1 MKFIADL
8 HVHSKFSRATAKNL
22 DLENL
27 YIAAQLK
34 GITVVGTGDFTYP
47 QWFSEICEKLEPAEE
62 GLFKLKDEIA
72 KVCDEQVPDSCRSLV
87 RFILSTEISN
97 IYKKNDKTRKNHNL
111 VLVPDLEV
119 AEKFSAK
126 LDRIGNIK
134 SDGRPI
140 LGLDARNLLEILL
153 ETSDRAFL
161 IPAHIWT
168 PWFSIL
174 GSKSGFNSI
183 QECFE
188 DLTPHIFAAETGL
201 SSDPPMNW
209 RVSDLDRLTLVSN
222 SDAHSPMNLGREAN
236 LLNTRLSYSGIKSAL
251 ESGDSDVFLSTFEFY
266 PQEGKYHLDGH
277 RNCKI
282 RLNPRETMDYNGKC
296 PVCGKALTLG
306 VLYRVE
312 ELADRT
318 RGLKPPTSP
327 SYHSIIPL
335 AEILSDILQVGV
347 KSKKVQTNYHKA
359 LMQLGSEINIL
370 HTLETD
376 KIGSAGIPLLEEAIR
391 RMRQK
396 EVDIIPGYDGE
407 YGRIKIFNSDEREQL
422 LGQKILFSVPRQN
435 PATHRTLPVKT
446 PSNKASLAE
455 PGKLPQKKQLNLFNE
470 HETLDIFSQLNQ
482 EQRRAVEYSGGPL
495 LIVAGPGTGK
505 TRTLTHRIAF
515 LMMKKKV
522 SGNRVLAVTFT
533 NKAAQEMR
541 ERLKGLMG
549 ETQPLPLVATFH
561 SFCYRILN
569 EHTENPKDIIDDH
582 QRSIL
587 IAEASAYVRK
597 KGWRVS
603 LKPRQILKH
612 IIAAKQQILD
622 SDEFEKMNAADSQK
636 KIIADIYRTY
646 QNMLAIQNLYDYED
660 LIFHVVRLFETDE
673 KFCKKYQKQF
683 QHIFVDEYQDLNQAQ
698 YRIIRALAPAKNSV
712 KNLCVIGDPDQAIYG
727 FRGSDV
733 KFFNRFISDYPG
745 TGVINLI
752 RNYRSTKTILNAS
765 FQVIK
770 NHRQYSSDERTYSQI
785 DGTKTISIM
794 ELATDKTEALTI
806 AGIIEQQIGGT
817 GFHSVDTGKLIDANI
832 AMSRSYSDFA
842 VLYRTNEQHRVI
854 EQVFERAG
862 IPIQIASRENELNQK
877 GLREIMSLLKA
888 IEGCGG
894 YLDYENV
901 YRIVMPGIG
910 KKTLGSFK
918 DWCYR
923 NQFTLQQGL
932 LKAARFPVPGVK
944 PSRQKMLNDFYRQLS
959 QYKEDISGL
968 PVADKLLYLEKNTKL
983 FSILNSD
990 VKIKEAFTRLVE
1002 AALNFGTDLSGFLAG
1017 IALHTDTDIYAQQAE
1032 KVSLMTMHAA
1042 KGLEFPVVF
1051 ISGCEEDLIPFRR
1064 PNRGQADIQEE
1075 RRLFYV
1081 AMTRAKDRLYLTRAK
1096 KRRIYGKLEE
1106 HDLSDFVA
1114 DIENRLK
1121 QDDTPRLKKRKK
1133 KGSEQIQL
1141 KLF

>member
-47 QWFSEICEKLEPAEE
+47 QWFLEICEKLEPAEE
-62 GLFKLKDEIA
+62 GLFKLKDGIA
-72 KVCDEQVPDSCRSLV
+72 KVCDEQVPDSCRSPV

-97 IYKKNDKTRKNHNL
+97 IYKKKDKTRKNHNL
-111 VLVPDLEV
+111 VLVPDLAV

-140 LGLDARNLLEILL
+140 LGLDVRNLLEILL
-153 ETSDRAFL
+153 ETSNQAFL

-168 PWFSIL
+168 PWFSVL

-183 QECFE
+183 EECFE

-201 SSDPPMNW
+201 SSDPPMNR
-209 RVSDLDRLTLVSN
+209 RVSDLDRFTLVSN
-222 SDAHSPMNLGREAN
+222 SDAHSPLNLGREAN

-251 ESGDSDVFLSTFEFY
+251 KSGESDVFLSTFEFY

-282 RLNPRETMDYNGKC
+282 RLNPRETMEYNGKC
-296 PVCGKALTLG
+296 PACGKALTLG

-359 LMQLGSEINIL
+359 LMQLGSEYNIL

-376 KIGSAGIPLLEEAIR
+376 KIGSAGIPLLGEAIR

-435 PATHRTLPVKT
+435 SATQTTLHAKAL
-446 PSNKASLAE
+446 SHKASLAE
-455 PGKLPQKKQLNLFNE
+455 PIELPQKKQLNLFNE
-470 HETLDIFSQLNQ
+470 HEIFDIFSQLNE

-522 SGNRVLAVTFT
+522 SGHRVLAVTFT

-541 ERLKGLMG
+541 ARLKGLMG
-549 ETQPLPLVATFH
+549 DTRSLPFVATFH
-561 SFCYRILN
+561 SFCYQILSEQN
-569 EHTENPKDIIDDH
+569 ENPKGIIDDH
-582 QRSIL
+582 HRGIL

-597 KGWRVS
+597 KGCRVS

-622 SDEFEKMNAADSQK
+622 PDEFEKMNAADSQK
-636 KIIADIYRTY
+636 KIISDIYRTY
-646 QNMLAIQNLYDYED
+646 QKILSIQNLYDYED
-660 LIFHVVRLFETDE
+660 LIFHVVRQFETDG

-683 QHIFVDEYQDLNQAQ
+683 QHVFVDEYQDLNQAQ
-698 YRIIRALAPAKNSV
+698 YRIIRALAPAKNSL
-712 KNLCVIGDPDQAIYG
+712 KDLCVIGDPDQAIYG

-733 KFFNRFISDYPG
+733 KFFNRFISDYPD

-770 NHRQYSSDERTYSQI
+770 NHRQLSSDERTYSQI
-785 DGTKTISIM
+785 DGAKTISIM

-817 GFHSVDTGKLIDANI
+817 GFHSVDTGKVIDANI
-832 AMSRSYSDFA
+832 AFSRSYSDFA
-842 VLYRTNEQHRVI
+842 VLYRTNEQYRVI

-862 IPIQIASRENELNQK
+862 IPYQIASRENELNQK
-877 GLREIMSLLKA
+877 GLPEIISLLKA

-894 YLDYENV
+894 YLDYEKVN
-901 YRIVMPGIG
+901 RLVMPGIG
-910 KKTLGSFK
+910 KKSLDSFK

-932 LKAARFPVPGVK
+932 LMAARFPVPGLK
-944 PSRQKMLNDFYRQLS
+944 PSRQQMLNDFSRQLS

-968 PVADKLLYLEKNTKL
+968 SVADKLLYLEKNTKL
-983 FSILNSD
+983 FGIIDSD
-990 VKIKEAFTRLVE
+990 VKNKEAFTRLVE
-1002 AALNFGTDLSGFLAG
+1002 AALNFGANLIGFLSS

-1051 ISGCEEDLIPFRR
+1051 ISGCEEDLIPFKR
-1064 PNRGQADIQEE
+1064 PNREQADIQEE

-1106 HDLSDFVA
+1106 RDLSHFVT

-1133 KGSEQIQL
+1133 KGSEQMQL